1 MLEVLIPRDISGNAL
16 TSIADRFDTLP
27 NLANINAASNN
38 LTGLIPTTLLTHPTL
53 KTLNLAS
60 NGYTGEIV
68 INSVN
73 LTSIAL
79 NRNQLTSVRVVDGS
93 GLVKVDLADNQ
104 FQGLLPDFTTSPY
117 LQIFDASNNK

>member
-1 MLEVLIPRDISGNAL
+1 MIRDISGNAL
-16 TSIADRFDTLP
+16 TSLPDRFDTLP
-27 NLANINAASNN
+27 ILANINAASNN
-38 LTGLIPTTLLTHPTL
+38 FTGSVPTTLLTHPTL

-60 NGYTGEIV
+60 NGFTGEIA

-79 NRNQLTSVRVVDGS
+79 NRNSLTAVRIMEGS

-104 FQGLLPDFTTSPY
+104 FQGLLPDLSNSPD

>member
-1 MLEVLIPRDISGNAL
+1 MTILTPRDISGNAL
-16 TSIADRFDTLP
+16 TSLTDRFDTLP
-27 NLANINAASNN
+27 TLANINAASNN
-38 LTGLIPTTLLTHPTL
+38 LTGPIPTTLLTHPTL

-60 NGYTGEIV
+60 NGYTGEV
-68 INSVN
+68 VFNSVN

-79 NRNQLTSVRVVDGS
+79 NKNQLSSVRVVEGS

-104 FQGLLPDFTTSPY
+104 FQGLLPDLTSSPY

>member
-1 MLEVLIPRDISGNAL
+1 MMILTPRDISGNAL
-16 TSIADRFDTLP
+16 TSLPDRFDTLP
-27 NLANINAASNN
+27 TLANINAASNN
-38 LTGLIPTTLLTHPTL
+38 LTGSIPTTLLTHPTL

-60 NGYTGEIV
+60 NGYTGEVV

-79 NRNQLTSVRVVDGS
+79 NKNQLISVRVVEGS

-104 FQGLLPDFTTSPY
+104 FQGLLPDLTSSSY

>member
-1 MLEVLIPRDISGNAL
+1 VLEVLIPRDISGNAL

-79 NRNQLTSVRVVDGS
+79 NRNQLTSVRVVEGS

-104 FQGLLPDFTTSPY
+104 FQGLLPDLTTSPY